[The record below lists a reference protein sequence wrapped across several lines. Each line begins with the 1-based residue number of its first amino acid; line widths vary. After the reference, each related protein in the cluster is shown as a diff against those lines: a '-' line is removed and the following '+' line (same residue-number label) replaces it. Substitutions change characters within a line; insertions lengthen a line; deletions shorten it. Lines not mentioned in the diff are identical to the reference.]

1 MQRWL
6 PCPWV
11 SYRQEQ
17 PGDVEEAL
25 ESVKY
30 CEALAF
36 ILIFIVFVFV
46 FVFAF
51 VFVFGD
57 V

>member
-1 MQRWL
+1 MRRWL

-11 SYRQEQ
+11 SYRQEG

-36 ILIFIVFVFV
+36 ILFVFVFV
-46 FVFAF
+46 LVFLFVFAF
-51 VFVFGD
+51 VFGD